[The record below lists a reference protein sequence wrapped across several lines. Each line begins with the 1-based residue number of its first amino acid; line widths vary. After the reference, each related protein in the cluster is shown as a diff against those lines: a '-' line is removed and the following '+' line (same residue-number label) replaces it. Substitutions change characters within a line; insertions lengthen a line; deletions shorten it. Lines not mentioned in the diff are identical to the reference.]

1 VSVETVRNEPDSR
14 IAAYRVPG
22 ALETPLPAAAQK
34 ALTFGLLLS
43 AVRCTL
49 QYVLLPFVLPWVGL
63 AASIPPWAM
72 LVLSGIA
79 LASLSRNVRNLW
91 RMHHARRWSYLGL
104 AMVVG
109 SALVVFMVVDVRSL
123 LGA

>member
-1 VSVETVRNEPDSR
+1 MSVGTARNDTDAR
-14 IAAYRVPG
+14 LAAYRVPG

-43 AVRCTL
+43 AIRCTL
-49 QYVLLPFVLPWVGL
+49 QYALLPFVLPWVGL
-63 AASIPPWAM
+63 AASIPSWAT

-79 LASLSRNVRNLW
+79 LASLSRNVRILW
-91 RMHHARRWSYLGL
+91 RTHHARRWSYLGL

-109 SALVVFMVVDVRSL
+109 SALVVFMAVDARSL
-123 LGA
+123 FFS